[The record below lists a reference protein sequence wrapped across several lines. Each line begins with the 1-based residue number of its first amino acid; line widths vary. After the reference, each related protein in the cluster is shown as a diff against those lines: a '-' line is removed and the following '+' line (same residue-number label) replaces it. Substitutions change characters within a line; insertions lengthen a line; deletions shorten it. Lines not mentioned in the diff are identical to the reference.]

1 MWQQVNEDF
10 WKENRESKVGQVQDT
25 VREIV
30 ESVREHGDATLR
42 ELAKKFDRVD
52 LKEIAVSRDEI
63 EEAYEKVKPGVV
75 EELENAAYNIERFH
89 RMQKPSGMWLS
100 EVEPGITLGVKTT
113 PLERVGCYIPGG
125 RASYPSTVLM
135 TAIPAKVAGVDEVII
150 VNSREKPQI
159 ESYFR
164 VDGGFE
170 DMLRKRGKKVE
181 ADLVHEASSMPVSF
195 VYQDNPRG
203 LGHAVHCAAEAVG
216 DEPVFVLLGDYFV
229 PDRQMCVRMAEVSRQ
244 HGNASVIAVAP
255 VPADQV
261 SRYGII
267 AGECVGSL
275 DGSDT
280 ADEQE
285 GAVWKVTGLVEKP
298 APEDAP
304 SHLFIVGRY
313 LLSPRIMDLL
323 ANQGVG
329 AGGEIQLTDA
339 MERLLAEE
347 DMYALVVDVDEGCD
361 TGTPA
366 AWAGVNA
373 RLALKDPS
381 TREAFLEALGRS
393 GLSQA
398 E

>member
-1 MWQQVNEDF
+1 MKAVIPAAGLGTRF
-10 WKENRESKVGQVQDT
+10 LPATKGTPKELLPVLSKPVIQ
-25 VREIV
+25 
-30 ESVREHGDATLR
+30 
-42 ELAKKFDRVD
+42 
-52 LKEIAVSRDEI
+52 
-63 EEAYEKVKPGVV
+63 YVV
-75 EELENAAYNIERFH
+75 EEALEPE
-89 RMQKPSGMWLS
+89 
-100 EVEPGITLGVKTT
+100 
-113 PLERVGCYIPGG
+113 
-125 RASYPSTVLM
+125 
-135 TAIPAKVAGVDEVII
+135 GVDEVVI

-170 DMLRKRGKKVE
+170 DMLRKRGKKAE
-181 ADLVHEASSMPVSF
+181 ADLVHEASSMPDSF

-203 LGHAVHCAAEAVG
+203 LGHAVYCAAEAVG
-216 DEPVFVLLGDYFV
+216 DEPFFVLLGDYFV
-229 PDRQMCVRMAEVSRQ
+229 PDRQMCVRMAEVSKQ

-275 DGSDT
+275 DGT
-280 ADEQE
+280 VATDEQE

-373 RLALKDPS
+373 RLALKDPA

-393 GLSQA
+393 GLPQA

>member
-1 MWQQVNEDF
+1 MKSIIPAAGLGTRF
-10 WKENRESKVGQVQDT
+10 LPATKSTPKELLPVLN
-25 VREIV
+25 
-30 ESVREHGDATLR
+30 
-42 ELAKKFDRVD
+42 
-52 LKEIAVSRDEI
+52 
-63 EEAYEKVKPGVV
+63 KPVIQYVV
-75 EELENAAYNIERFH
+75 EEALEPE
-89 RMQKPSGMWLS
+89 GVS
-100 EVEPGITLGVKTT
+100 EVV
-113 PLERVGCYIPGG
+113 
-125 RASYPSTVLM
+125 
-135 TAIPAKVAGVDEVII
+135 I
-150 VNSREKPQI
+150 VNSHEKPQI
-159 ESYFR
+159 ESYFT
-164 VDGGFE
+164 VDQDFE
-170 DMLRKRGKKVE
+170 DMLRARGKGADADKVH
-181 ADLVHEASSMPVSF
+181 AAASLPVTF
-195 VYQDNPRG
+195 AYQDDPKG
-203 LGHAVHCAAEAVG
+203 LGHAVLCAKDAMDG
-216 DEPVFVLLGDYFV
+216 EPFFVLLGDYFV
-229 PDRQMCVRMAEVSRQ
+229 PERQMCVNMAKVSRE
-244 HGNASVIAVAP
+244 HGGASVIAVAP

-267 AGECVGSL
+267 AGQQVGSL
-275 DGSDT
+275 AGE
-280 ADEQE
+280 AGPEE
-285 GAVWKVTGLVEKP
+285 PGAVWKVTGLVEKP

-373 RLALKDPS
+373 RLALKDPA

-393 GLSQA
+393 GLPQA

>member
-1 MWQQVNEDF
+1 MKAVIPAAGLGTRF
-10 WKENRESKVGQVQDT
+10 LPATKGTPKELLPVLSKPVIQ
-25 VREIV
+25 
-30 ESVREHGDATLR
+30 
-42 ELAKKFDRVD
+42 
-52 LKEIAVSRDEI
+52 
-63 EEAYEKVKPGVV
+63 YVV
-75 EELENAAYNIERFH
+75 EEALEPE
-89 RMQKPSGMWLS
+89 
-100 EVEPGITLGVKTT
+100 
-113 PLERVGCYIPGG
+113 
-125 RASYPSTVLM
+125 
-135 TAIPAKVAGVDEVII
+135 GVDEVVI

-216 DEPVFVLLGDYFV
+216 DEPFFVLLGDYFV

>member
-1 MWQQVNEDF
+1 MKAVIPAAGLGTRF
-10 WKENRESKVGQVQDT
+10 LPATKGTPKELLPVLSKPVIQ
-25 VREIV
+25 
-30 ESVREHGDATLR
+30 
-42 ELAKKFDRVD
+42 
-52 LKEIAVSRDEI
+52 
-63 EEAYEKVKPGVV
+63 YVV
-75 EELENAAYNIERFH
+75 EEALEPE
-89 RMQKPSGMWLS
+89 
-100 EVEPGITLGVKTT
+100 
-113 PLERVGCYIPGG
+113 
-125 RASYPSTVLM
+125 
-135 TAIPAKVAGVDEVII
+135 GVDEVII

-170 DMLRKRGKKVE
+170 DMLRKRGKKAE

-216 DEPVFVLLGDYFV
+216 DEPFFVLLGDYFV

-275 DGSDT
+275 DGTDA

-298 APEDAP
+298 ASEDAP